1 MNPTNRAYPISDS
14 PWTVI
19 DYRDPSTF
27 PKDDTEVLATILYGF
42 DGIPQYMVIPTCYID
57 KHGWSNTD
65 CGEMV
70 IAWMPKPEPY
80 QIPELRKEDG

>member
-1 MNPTNRAYPISDS
+1 MKPTNRAYPISDS
-14 PWTVI
+14 LWTVI
-19 DYRDPSTF
+19 DYRNPSTL
-27 PKDDTEVLATILYGF
+27 PQDSKEVLATILYGS
-42 DGIPQYMVIPTCYID
+42 DGIPQYMVIPSCYTA

-80 QIPELRKEDG
+80 QIPELRKEDN

>member
-27 PKDDTEVLATILYGF
+27 PKDDKEVLATILYGS
-42 DGIPQYMVIPTCYID
+42 DGIPQYMVIPSCYIA

-70 IAWMPKPEPY
+70 IAWMPMPEPY